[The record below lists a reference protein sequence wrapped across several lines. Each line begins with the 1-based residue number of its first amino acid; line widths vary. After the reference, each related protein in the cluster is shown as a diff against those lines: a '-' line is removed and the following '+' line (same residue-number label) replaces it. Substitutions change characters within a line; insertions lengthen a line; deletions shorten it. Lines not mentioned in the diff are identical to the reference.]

1 MEDERPWRQTRLMK
15 TIILVGEGQ
24 TEENFVKR
32 VLAPDPSM
40 RNLNFEPR
48 LIRTSPTGR
57 GGALSWRRVLR
68 FLRNTL
74 RERSDT
80 YVTTLFDLYKI
91 PTDFP
96 GVTESSV
103 NPDPIARARSIET
116 AFGRAVVE
124 YAECRSDRFIPHIQP
139 YEFEGLL
146 FSDPSKFA
154 EVESRWGAF
163 TARLQS
169 MRDSVQSPE
178 HINDDAQT
186 HPSARLKVLNPR
198 YRKVRHGSLVTKA
211 IGLARIRQECLHFN
225 QWLTSLESL

>member
-1 MEDERPWRQTRLMK
+1 MK
-15 TIILVGEGQ
+15 TVILVGEGQ

-32 VLAPDPSM
+32 VLSP
-40 RNLNFEPR
+40 NLALRHVYVEPR
-48 LIRTSPTGR
+48 LIATSPTAR
-57 GGALSWRRVLR
+57 GGALNRQRVLR

-80 YVTTLFDLYKI
+80 YITTLFDLYRI
-91 PTDFP
+91 PSDFP
-96 GVTESSV
+96 GANESSGD
-103 NPDPIARARSIET
+103 PDPITRAKSMET

-146 FSDPSKFA
+146 FSDPSKFKQ
-154 EVESRWGAF
+154 VESRWSAF

-169 MRDSVQSPE
+169 MRDAVPSPE

-186 HPSARLKVLNPR
+186 HPSARLKVLRPR
-198 YRKVRHGSLVTKA
+198 YRKVRHGILVSKA
-211 IGLARIRQECLHFN
+211 IGLDRIRKECLHFN
-225 QWLTSLESL
+225 RWLTSLENL